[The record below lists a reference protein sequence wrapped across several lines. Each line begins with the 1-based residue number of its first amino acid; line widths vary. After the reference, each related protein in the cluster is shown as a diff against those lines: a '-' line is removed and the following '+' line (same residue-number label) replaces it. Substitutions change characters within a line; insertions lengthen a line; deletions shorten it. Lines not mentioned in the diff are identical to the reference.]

1 MDDRQ
6 ARTVDTAIKVVGIL
20 LAVAGFWDG
29 IRRYNE
35 GRMAEARSAA
45 ERARQAAIVSVRES
59 RKPFLERQ
67 LALYFEAT
75 KAAAQLSTLPRG
87 AAWNAARQRFWE
99 LYWGE
104 LGLVEDPGVLAAMVT
119 FGQAVTAYEHGT
131 GSQAELHQLS
141 LGLARA
147 CRSSLQSEWGGL
159 DTLPGRPP
167 APRPSTQPN

>member
-6 ARTVDTAIKVVGIL
+6 ARTWDTGIKAVGVL

-35 GRMAEARSAA
+35 GRIAEARSGA
-45 ERARQAAIVSVRES
+45 ERARQAALVSLRES

-75 KAAAQLSTLPRG
+75 KVAAQLSTLPRG
-87 AAWNAARQRFWE
+87 EAWTAPRQRFWE

-104 LGLVEDPGVLAAMVT
+104 LGLVEDAGVLAAMVA
-119 FGQAVTAYEHGT
+119 FGDALRAYEQGSGT
-131 GSQAELHQLS
+131 QAELHQLA

-147 CRSSLQSEWGGL
+147 CRNSLQSEWGGL
-159 DTLPGRPP
+159 DTLPTRP
-167 APRPSTQPN
+167 AAARPSTRPD

>member
-6 ARTVDTAIKVVGIL
+6 ARTWDTTIKVVGVL

-35 GRMAEARSAA
+35 GRVAEARSVA
-45 ERARQAAIVSVRES
+45 ERARQAALVAVRDS

-75 KAAAQLSTLPRG
+75 KVTAQLSTLPRG
-87 AAWNAARQRFWE
+87 VAWTAARQRFWE

-104 LGLVEDPGVLAAMVT
+104 LGLVEDTSVLAAMVA
-119 FGQAVTAYEHGT
+119 FGEAVTAYEQGRN
-131 GSQAELHQLS
+131 SQADLHQLA

-147 CRSSLQSEWGGL
+147 CRNSLQSEWGGL
-159 DTLPGRPP
+159 DTLPSRP
-167 APRPSTQPN
+167 ASPRPSTQPN